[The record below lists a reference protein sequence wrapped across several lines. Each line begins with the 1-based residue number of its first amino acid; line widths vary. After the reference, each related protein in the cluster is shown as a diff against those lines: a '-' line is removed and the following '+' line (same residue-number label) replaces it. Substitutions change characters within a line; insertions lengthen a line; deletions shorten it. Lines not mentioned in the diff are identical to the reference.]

1 MPTRPR
7 WSNITGAA
15 LCTGLTECG
24 GILEEMH
31 GWLPSAGVA
40 DGVRKSKLKLKILA
54 VLRAWMAILLLT
66 KIAYYILQDK
76 GGLIPEIFS
85 LAQIYKNGC

>member
-1 MPTRPR
+1 MYYSLPTKPR

-66 KIAYYILQDK
+66 KIAYYY
-76 GGLIPEIFS
+76 
-85 LAQIYKNGC
+85 QIKVV

>member
-1 MPTRPR
+1 MVSPFLPGSFFTFLVAVAH
-7 WSNITGAA
+7 GAA
-15 LCTGLTECG
+15 LSTGLTECG

-54 VLRAWMAILLLT
+54 VLRAWMAILLL
-66 KIAYYILQDK
+66 
-76 GGLIPEIFS
+76 
-85 LAQIYKNGC
+85 N

>member
-1 MPTRPR
+1 MLKSSHTYSKNSCTIHCPPGRAGR
-7 WSNITGAA
+7 ALNNITAAA

-54 VLRAWMAILLLT
+54 VLRAWMAILL
-66 KIAYYILQDK
+66 
-76 GGLIPEIFS
+76 
-85 LAQIYKNGC
+85 